1 MTDVAINVLKY
12 ELDFFTVSTSQ
23 YVGGYPYNSLT
34 FINYGTNAVN
44 IESIVLQPA
53 QQFEITGNIGEI
65 TTQRFFVNF
74 VGSLNGNVVVVRKRY
89 LNIQ

>member
-1 MTDVAINVLKY
+1 MTDVSINVLKY

-34 FINYGTNAVN
+34 FINYGSNAVT

-74 VGSLNGNVVVVRKRY
+74 VGSTSGNVVVVRKRY